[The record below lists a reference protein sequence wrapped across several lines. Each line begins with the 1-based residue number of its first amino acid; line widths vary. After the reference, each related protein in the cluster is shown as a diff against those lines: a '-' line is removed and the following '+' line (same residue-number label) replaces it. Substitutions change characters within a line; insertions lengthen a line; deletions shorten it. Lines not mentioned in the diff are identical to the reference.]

1 MLASSQ
7 WRVQLDCK
15 GLTAMNIVA
24 RISITAITICLG
36 LMPAAAYSAP
46 LAFTADG
53 SNLVSLDIAT
63 GNATIIGALG
73 FTGDTEALAVDPTS
87 GVLYLATDGNK
98 LYTVDKDTGAGTE
111 VGSLGVTYGNGGMAI
126 DGSGNIFLVTSGGFF
141 SVNKT
146 TGAAVQIGSPNDA
159 TSYNNTAVTR
169 GLSSGAFVGT
179 TLYAGPDNQTEAN
192 LYTVDTTTGHATTIG
207 SLGLSVDTVQ
217 QTGLTYDA
225 NTDTLYMLVE
235 RTKKIYSVDYATGQ
249 LTEISSFTGN
259 FEGITLADPGDPMKA
274 AVLPAIPTPTLS
286 SLMLFLLVMAVAVVA
301 FSASKRTHRIEKH
314 FF

>member
-1 MLASSQ
+1 
-7 WRVQLDCK
+7 
-15 GLTAMNIVA
+15 MNIVA
-24 RISITAITICLG
+24 RIGITAITICLG

-63 GNATIIGALG
+63 GNTTIIGALG

-87 GVLYLATDGNK
+87 GVLYLATDADK

-111 VGSLGVTYGNGGMAI
+111 VGNLGVIYTNGGMAI
-126 DGSGNIFLVTSGGFF
+126 DGSGNIFLVTDRGFF

-146 TGAAVQIGSPNDA
+146 TGAAVQIGSPNDETA
-159 TSYNNTAVTR
+159 LNNTSYNNTAVTR
-169 GLSSGAFVGT
+169 GLSSGAFVGN
-179 TLYAGPDNQTEAN
+179 TLYAGPDNDTESN

-207 SLGLSVDTVQ
+207 SLGVDSTS

-235 RTKKIYSVDYATGQ
+235 TTKKIYSVDYATGQ

-274 AVLPAIPTPTLS
+274 PVPVRPAIPTPTLS

-301 FSASKRTHRIEKH
+301 FLTSFRPQKETIG
-314 FF
+314 

>member
-1 MLASSQ
+1 
-7 WRVQLDCK
+7 
-15 GLTAMNIVA
+15 MNIVA
-24 RISITAITICLG
+24 RIGITAITICLG

-63 GNATIIGALG
+63 GNTTIIGALG

-111 VGSLGVTYGNGGMAI
+111 VGNLGVIYTNGGMAI
-126 DGSGNIFLVTSGGFF
+126 DGSGNIFLVTDRGFF

-146 TGAAVQIGSPNDA
+146 TGAAVQIGSPNDETA
-159 TSYNNTAVTR
+159 LNNTSYNNTAVTR
-169 GLSSGAFVGT
+169 GLSSGAFVGN
-179 TLYAGPDNQTEAN
+179 TLYAGPDNDTEAN

-207 SLGLSVDTVQ
+207 SLGVDSTS

-235 RTKKIYSVDYATGQ
+235 TTKKIYSVDYATGQ

-274 AVLPAIPTPTLS
+274 AVRPAIPTPTLS

-301 FSASKRTHRIEKH
+301 FLTSSRPQKETIG
-314 FF
+314 